1 MNLSFIGIIVAL
13 FFLFYN
19 IYCYILKKVI
29 YTINNNKL
37 VVNNSKFY
45 NIQLILNIVNAFA
58 LIVISYFAYLNKLSF
73 QLYAIYFIGLFW
85 FFNFFIRYISIKLK
99 YIYYKE

>member
-1 MNLSFIGIIVAL
+1 MNLSFIGIGVAL

-19 IYCYILKKVI
+19 IYCYILKRVV

-37 VVNNSKFY
+37 VVYNSKFY
-45 NIQLILNIVNAFA
+45 NIQLMLNITNVFT

-73 QLYAIYFIGLFW
+73 QIYAICFIGLFW
-85 FFNFFIRYISIKLK
+85 FFNFFIRYISIKFK